1 MNNAQDFSSE
11 ILNDIERDKILS
23 FCQDPILFQ
32 AVQKY
37 VLAVVYRHG
46 IMEAGKEYKTN
57 MNYALQLAWPA
68 SDGSGL
74 PRSDEE
80 LGQDIRALTKA
91 TQLVGS
97 GFKEMSEMRKP
108 VPLEEEKVNPSE

>member
-1 MNNAQDFSSE
+1 MDISTE
-11 ILNDIERDKILS
+11 ILTEIERDKIIQ
-23 FCQDPILFQ
+23 FCQDPILFN

-37 VLAVVYRHG
+37 VLECVYKHG
-46 IMEAGKEYKTN
+46 IIEAGKEYKSN

-68 SDGSGL
+68 SDGSGM

-80 LGQDIRALTKA
+80 LGQDLRALTKA

-97 GFKEMSEMRKP
+97 GFLKMSEMQKP
-108 VPLEEEKVNPSE
+108 EIVKAETINPSE

>member
-1 MNNAQDFSSE
+1 MNNAQAMSDE
-11 ILNDIERDKILS
+11 ILNVIEKDKIIA
-23 FCQDPILFQ
+23 FVQDPILFQ

-46 IMEAGKEYKTN
+46 VMDAGKEYKTN
-57 MNYALQLAWPA
+57 MNYALQLSWGA

-97 GFKEMSEMRKP
+97 GFKELSEIRKP
-108 VPLEEEKVNPSE
+108 EPSEEETINPSE